1 MMTSPTFRYRAVSPN
16 STRQG
21 DSVAWRGAGY
31 GELMSTSQ
39 WDGPWST
46 TSPMTASPRC
56 GMYRPL
62 SGITLTTPSCSFR
75 MPSCAAK
82 TCPPS
87 LYVPGPG
94 FSPGPPTASPG
105 MTIGRS
111 APLLCIGVSL
121 SRNASK
127 PRRLLEASGQSAIRN
142 GFASLSNSDALLCL
156 EDSSLDVSFRL
167 RVEALKE
174 LGLQAGRHLDD
185 PDPRSGGRPFLLDN
199 CPERLEVP
207 IGLRAV
213 LGAQL
218 HRDPN
223 LLEADRDEGPK
234 GVEDFL
240 HLLLDA
246 LERVDVD
253 LRLFHRVLDPLRRMG
268 RRRLGVDRVRGNVLH
283 DLFALRLQHLA
294 ALLGRQLNLAAL
306 DDLLGDREGLRGPE
320 ELHHLLLGRFRALVR
335 ILENLVDGELAKEI
349 DLFAVPDPLD
359 RVRLHEDLELLA
371 RLLDAGNHIFLED
384 IVATV
389 RSELFRHDLARLR
402 RRRDPREIL
411 TDFGLREPS
420 ELLPLDDQAD
430 LDRAG
435 VELLAFR
442 GLLEALQSEDHRV
455 VLGHVLL
462 VLLFEEF
469 HDRLAT
475 LADTPGL
482 IRHEGAARVRLEQ
495 MGPEVVHARD
505 EQRGPERTHAA
516 VLGVVLLVI
525 ANPLD
530 EEVDPNLLAVRDL
543 VDLRDEPGIV
553 HEDPR
558 IGHEAGGRRSDVLV
572 NLKDLLNRRRF
583 DEPRSDLLVGHQH
596 DAVLELQAHGGVAPR
611 DRHASVFHL
620 EQAAVWAED
629 RNRAV
634 VRHLARL
641 HMINLGPLIKRSPIR
656 VPFSFSATAVRA
668 VQVFASCRANRSRC
682 ADRRHADAFPADGTD
697 VVQGMDR
704 GVFLEMGR
712 PDEAQRPRE
721 VHEPESRR
729 RRPQRVQHLFASEW
743 P

>member
-1 MMTSPTFRYRAVSPN
+1 
-16 STRQG
+16 
-21 DSVAWRGAGY
+21 
-31 GELMSTSQ
+31 MSTSQ

-46 TSPMTASPRC
+46 TSPITASPRC

-111 APLLCIGVSL
+111 APLLCIVVSL

-185 PDPRSGGRPFLLDN
+185 ADPCSAARPFLLDN

-283 DLFALRLQHLA
+283 
-294 ALLGRQLNLAAL
+294 
-306 DDLLGDREGLRGPE
+306 
-320 ELHHLLLGRFRALVR
+320 
-335 ILENLVDGELAKEI
+335 

-462 VLLFEEF
+462 VLLLEEF

-482 IRHEGAARVRLEQ
+482 IRHEGAAGVRLEQ
-495 MGPEVVHARD
+495 LGTEGVHARD
-505 EQRGPERTHAA
+505 EQRRPERTHAA

-596 DAVLELQAHGGVAPR
+596 DAVLELQANGGVAPR

-620 EQAAVWAED
+620 EQAAVGAED

-641 HMINLGPLIKRSPIR
+641 HMINLEPLIKRSLIR
-656 VPFSFSATAVRA
+656 VLFRVSANAVRA
-668 VQVFASCRANRSRC
+668 AQVFASCRSNRSRC
-682 ADRRHADAFPADGTD
+682 PH
-697 VVQGMDR
+697 
-704 GVFLEMGR
+704 
-712 PDEAQRPRE
+712 
-721 VHEPESRR
+721 
-729 RRPQRVQHLFASEW
+729 
-743 P
+743 

>member
-1 MMTSPTFRYRAVSPN
+1 
-16 STRQG
+16 
-21 DSVAWRGAGY
+21 
-31 GELMSTSQ
+31 MSTSQ

-62 SGITLTTPSCSFR
+62 SAITLTTPSCSFR

-127 PRRLLEASGQSAIRN
+127 PRRL
-142 GFASLSNSDALLCL
+142 L

-306 DDLLGDREGLRGPE
+306 DDLLGDREGLRRPE

-482 IRHEGAARVRLEQ
+482 IRHEGAAGVRLEQ

-505 EQRGPERTHAA
+505 EQRRPERTHAA

-682 ADRRHADAFPADGTD
+682 ADRRHANRFSADGTD
-697 VVQGMDR
+697 VVERMDR
-704 GVFLEMGR
+704 SVLIEMGG
-712 PDEAQRPRE
+712 PGETQRPRE

>member
-1 MMTSPTFRYRAVSPN
+1 
-16 STRQG
+16 
-21 DSVAWRGAGY
+21 
-31 GELMSTSQ
+31 MSTSQ

-62 SGITLTTPSCSFR
+62 SAITLTTPSCSFR

-185 PDPRSGGRPFLLDN
+185 ADPCSGGRPFLLDN

-335 ILENLVDGELAKEI
+335 ILENLVDGKLAKEI

-435 VELLAFR
+435 VKLLAFR

-455 VLGHVLL
+455 VLGHILL
-462 VLLFEEF
+462 VLLLEEF

-482 IRHEGAARVRLEQ
+482 IRHEGAAGVRLEQ
-495 MGPEVVHARD
+495 MGPEVVHA
-505 EQRGPERTHAA
+505 
-516 VLGVVLLVI
+516 
-525 ANPLD
+525 
-530 EEVDPNLLAVRDL
+530 
-543 VDLRDEPGIV
+543 RDEPGIV

-572 NLKDLLNRRRF
+572 NLKDLLNRRGF

-620 EQAAVWAED
+620 EQAAVGAED

-641 HMINLGPLIKRSPIR
+641 HMINLGPLIKRSLIR
-656 VPFSFSATAVRA
+656 VLFGVAASAVGA
-668 VQVFASCRANRSRC
+668 VQVFSSRRANRSRC
-682 ADRRHADAFPADGTD
+682 ADRRHADRFSADGTD
-697 VVQGMDR
+697 VVERMDR
-704 GVFLEMGR
+704 SVLIEMGG
-712 PDEAQRPRE
+712 PGETQRPRE
-721 VHEPESRR
+721 VDEPKSRR
-729 RRPQRVQHLFASEW
+729 RRP
-743 P
+743 

>member
-1 MMTSPTFRYRAVSPN
+1 
-16 STRQG
+16 
-21 DSVAWRGAGY
+21 
-31 GELMSTSQ
+31 MSTSQ

-142 GFASLSNSDALLCL
+142 GFASLSNSDALL
-156 EDSSLDVSFRL
+156 
-167 RVEALKE
+167 
-174 LGLQAGRHLDD
+174 
-185 PDPRSGGRPFLLDN
+185 
-199 CPERLEVP
+199 
-207 IGLRAV
+207 
-213 LGAQL
+213 
-218 HRDPN
+218 
-223 LLEADRDEGPK
+223 
-234 GVEDFL
+234 
-240 HLLLDA
+240 
-246 LERVDVD
+246 
-253 LRLFHRVLDPLRRMG
+253 RMG
-268 RRRLGVDRVRGNVLH
+268 RRRLGVDRVRGNVLR

-435 VELLAFR
+435 VKLLAFR

-462 VLLFEEF
+462 VLLLEEF

-482 IRHEGAARVRLEQ
+482 IRHEGAAGVRLEQ

-505 EQRGPERTHAA
+505 EQRRPERTHAA

-572 NLKDLLNRRRF
+572 NLKDLLNRRGF

-620 EQAAVWAED
+620 EQAAVGAED

-641 HMINLGPLIKRSPIR
+641 HMINLGPLIKRSLIR
-656 VPFSFSATAVRA
+656 VLFRVSANAVRA
-668 VQVFASCRANRSRC
+668 AQGFACHRLNAYRS
-682 ADRRHADAFPADGTD
+682 T
-697 VVQGMDR
+697 
-704 GVFLEMGR
+704 
-712 PDEAQRPRE
+712 
-721 VHEPESRR
+721 
-729 RRPQRVQHLFASEW
+729 
-743 P
+743 

>member
-1 MMTSPTFRYRAVSPN
+1 
-16 STRQG
+16 
-21 DSVAWRGAGY
+21 
-31 GELMSTSQ
+31 MSTSQ

-82 TCPPS
+82 TRPPS

-111 APLLCIGVSL
+111 APLPCIGVSL

-127 PRRLLEASGQSAIRN
+127 PRRLLEASGLSACLD
-142 GFASLSNSDALLCL
+142 SLVRFQDPG
-156 EDSSLDVSFRL
+156 LDVSFRL
-167 RVEALKE
+167 RVEPVQE
-174 LGLQAGRHLDD
+174 IGLQAGRHLDD
-185 PDPRSGGRPFLLDN
+185 ADPRAGRRPF
-199 CPERLEVP
+199 
-207 IGLRAV
+207 
-213 LGAQL
+213 
-218 HRDPN
+218 
-223 LLEADRDEGPK
+223 
-234 GVEDFL
+234 F
-240 HLLLDA
+240 LDA

-253 LRLFHRVLDPLRRMG
+253 LRLLHRVLDSLRGMG
-268 RRRLGVDRVRGNVLH
+268 RAGLRVDRVRGDVLH
-283 DLFALRLQHLA
+283 DLPSLRLQHLA
-294 ALLGRQLNLAAL
+294 ALLRRQLDFAAL
-306 DDLLGDREGLRGPE
+306 DDLLRDREGLRRPE
-320 ELHHLLLGRFRALVR
+320 ELRHLLLGCFRPLVS
-335 ILENLVDGELAKEI
+335 ILEDLVDGELPKEI
-349 DLFAVPDPLD
+349 DLFAIPEPLD

-371 RLLDAGNHIFLED
+371 RLLDAGNRIFLED

-402 RRRDPREIL
+402 RCRDQREIL
-411 TDFGLREPS
+411 TDFALREPP

-442 GLLEALQSEDHRV
+442 GLLEALQTEDHRF

-462 VLLFEEF
+462 VLLLEEF
-469 HDRLAT
+469 HDRLTA
-475 LADTPGL
+475 LADAPGL
-482 IRHEGAARVRLEQ
+482 VRHEGAARVRLEQ
-495 MGPEVVHARD
+495 VGPGRPHPRD
-505 EQRGPERTHAA
+505 EERCPERTDAA
-516 VLGVVLLVI
+516 VLGVVLFVV

-530 EEVDPNLLAVRDL
+530 EQVDPDLLAVRDL

-558 IGHEAGGRRSDVLV
+558 IGDEAGGRRSDVFVDLE
-572 NLKDLLNRRRF
+572 DLLDRRGF

-620 EQAAVWAED
+620 EQAAVGAED

-641 HMINLGPLIKRSPIR
+641 HIINLRPLIKRSLIR
-656 VPFSFSATAVRA
+656 VLFGLSANAVRA
-668 VQVFASCRANRSRC
+668 AQVFASCRSNRSRC
-682 ADRRHADAFPADGTD
+682 ADRRHANPFSADGTD
-697 VVQGMDR
+697 VAERVDR
-704 GVFLEMGR
+704 SVLLEMGG
-712 PDEAQRPRE
+712 PGKAQRPRE
-721 VHEPESRR
+721 VHEPKPRR
-729 RRPQRVQHLFASEW
+729 RRPQGLQHLFPPERPWTIDSERDVPIPRAVRAHARRW
-743 P
+743 GRNGKRFG

>member
-1 MMTSPTFRYRAVSPN
+1 MITSPTFRYRAVSPN

-46 TSPMTASPRC
+46 TSPITASPRC

-127 PRRLLEASGQSAIRN
+127 PRR
-142 GFASLSNSDALLCL
+142 
-156 EDSSLDVSFRL
+156 
-167 RVEALKE
+167 
-174 LGLQAGRHLDD
+174 
-185 PDPRSGGRPFLLDN
+185 
-199 CPERLEVP
+199 
-207 IGLRAV
+207 
-213 LGAQL
+213 
-218 HRDPN
+218 

-335 ILENLVDGELAKEI
+335 LLENPVDGELAKEI

-411 TDFGLREPS
+411 TDFGLREP
-420 ELLPLDDQAD
+420 
-430 LDRAG
+430 
-435 VELLAFR
+435 
-442 GLLEALQSEDHRV
+442 
-455 VLGHVLL
+455 
-462 VLLFEEF
+462 
-469 HDRLAT
+469 
-475 LADTPGL
+475 
-482 IRHEGAARVRLEQ
+482 
-495 MGPEVVHARD
+495 
-505 EQRGPERTHAA
+505 
-516 VLGVVLLVI
+516 
-525 ANPLD
+525 
-530 EEVDPNLLAVRDL
+530 
-543 VDLRDEPGIV
+543 
-553 HEDPR
+553 
-558 IGHEAGGRRSDVLV
+558 
-572 NLKDLLNRRRF
+572 
-583 DEPRSDLLVGHQH
+583 
-596 DAVLELQAHGGVAPR
+596 
-611 DRHASVFHL
+611 
-620 EQAAVWAED
+620 
-629 RNRAV
+629 
-634 VRHLARL
+634 
-641 HMINLGPLIKRSPIR
+641 
-656 VPFSFSATAVRA
+656 
-668 VQVFASCRANRSRC
+668 
-682 ADRRHADAFPADGTD
+682 
-697 VVQGMDR
+697 
-704 GVFLEMGR
+704 
-712 PDEAQRPRE
+712 
-721 VHEPESRR
+721 
-729 RRPQRVQHLFASEW
+729 
-743 P
+743 

>member
-1 MMTSPTFRYRAVSPN
+1 
-16 STRQG
+16 
-21 DSVAWRGAGY
+21 
-31 GELMSTSQ
+31 MSTSQ

-56 GMYRPL
+56 WMYRPL

-185 PDPRSGGRPFLLDN
+185 ADPCSGGRPFLLDDRA
-199 CPERLEVP
+199 ERLDVP
-207 IGLRAV
+207 VGFRAV

-268 RRRLGVDRVRGNVLH
+268 RRRLGVDRVRGDVLH
-283 DLFALRLQHLA
+283 NLFALRLQHLA
-294 ALLGRQLNLAAL
+294 TLLGRQLNLAAL
-306 DDLLGDREGLRGPE
+306 DDLLGHREGLRGPE
-320 ELHHLLLGRFRALVR
+320 ELHHLLLGGFRALVR
-335 ILENLVDGELAKEI
+335 VLENLVDGELPKEI
-349 DLFAVPDPLD
+349 DLFAIPDPLD

-371 RLLDAGNHIFLED
+371 RLLDAGNHVFLED

-402 RRRDPREIL
+402 RRRDPGEIL
-411 TDFGLREPS
+411 ADFGLREPP
-420 ELLPLDDQAD
+420 ELLALDDQAD

-435 VELLAFR
+435 VELLALG
-442 GLLEALQSEDHRV
+442 GLLEALKTEDHRV
-455 VLGHVLL
+455 VLGHVVL
-462 VLLFEEF
+462 VLLLEEF
-469 HDRLAT
+469 HDPLAA
-475 LADTPGL
+475 LPDAAGL
-482 IRHEGAARVRLEQ
+482 VGHERPARIRLEQ
-495 MGPEVVHARD
+495 MGPEVVHARH
-505 EQRGPERTHAA
+505 EERRPEWTHAA
-516 VLGVVLLVI
+516 VLGVVLLVV
-525 ANPLD
+525 ADAFD
-530 EEVDPNLLAVRDL
+530 EEVDADLLAVRDL
-543 VDLRDEPGIV
+543 VDLRHEPGIV

-558 IGHEAGGRRSDVLV
+558 IGDEAGGRRPDVFV
-572 NLKDLLNRRRF
+572 DLKDLLNRGGF
-583 DEPRSDLLVGHQH
+583 DEPGSDLFVGHQD
-596 DAVLELQAHGGVAPR
+596 DAVLELQAHGGVAAGN
-611 DRHASVFHL
+611 RHASVFHL
-620 EQAAVWAED
+620 EQAAVGAED

-634 VRHLARL
+634 VRHMARL
-641 HMINLGPLIKRSPIR
+641 HMINLGPLIKRSLIR
-656 VPFSFSATAVRA
+656 VLFRFLASAVRSA
-668 VQVFASCRANRSRC
+668 QILAGRCANRPGGPNG
-682 ADRRHADAFPADGTD
+682 RHADRFSPERSDGIQR
-697 VVQGMDR
+697 VDR
-704 GVFLEMGR
+704 RVLFEMGC
-712 PDEAQRPRE
+712 PDEA
-721 VHEPESRR
+721 HA
-729 RRPQRVQHLFASEW
+729 LN
-743 P
+743 